1 MEFRQRISQKIANI
15 FQRENVDV
23 TSTKVE
29 ELEKSIYDKAVLYAN
44 VKNIDESWSNS
55 NFKQLY
61 FTFARHICTNID
73 PQSYVKNKK
82 LCAQIKKN
90 EIEISSIGNMNPQQ
104 IFPDQWKML
113 MDDKFKRD
121 KHLYEVDKSG
131 ATDQFLCR
139 KCKKRECTFYEMQ
152 TRSADEPMTIFVN
165 CLSCGNKWKE

>member
-29 ELEKSIYDKAVLYAN
+29 ELEKSIYDKAVSYAN